1 MIAALW
7 SVLAPWGG
15 VIFLETRMRFNLAT
29 SGLSVLFVVLLP
41 VAAFA
46 QGLSI
51 TGSPLPDQPYTLIYP
66 DAMVASGDPGGPV
79 TINHPGAPLQ
89 CVLTVV
95 PVEDTG
101 WTAEGALA
109 ALDEATV
116 TAGWSETLPGF
127 VLGSSAVTA
136 YQSSQ
141 ALLYDGTSTDSPQ
154 GVPLTV
160 VHTETVDDGNGYT
173 LDCIFA
179 TEIAAEAR
187 PLVDSIIANFSTR
200 QDAAPLGAP

>member
-1 MIAALW
+1 
-7 SVLAPWGG
+7 
-15 VIFLETRMRFNLAT
+15 MRFKPAPSSLAA
-29 SGLSVLFVVLLP
+29 LFVVLSP

-66 DAMVASGDPGGPV
+66 DVMTATGDPGGPV

-101 WTAEGALA
+101 WTAQAALA

-127 VLGSSAVTA
+127 VLGSRTVTD
-136 YQSSQ
+136 YQNKQ

-160 VHTETVDDGNGYT
+160 VHTETVDAGNGYT

-179 TEIAAEAR
+179 TDVAAEAR
-187 PLVDSIIANFSTR
+187 PLVDSIIANFSTQ
-200 QDAAPLGAP
+200 QDAAPLGAQ